1 MKSNNYRR
9 RYQDTHRFYEYHGR
23 RIICI
28 FMQNTRQSIG
38 LNTNYNNRGHKQMK
52 FLDSLAP
59 HVHWLIRLS
68 LAGTF
73 IAHGI
78 PKFPPDGLVAMGMP
92 LIVGWA
98 VAFGEVG
105 AGIALIAGAF
115 TDERLTRLG
124 GLLVVVIMI
133 GAISLV
139 HFKNGWYVQNSGMEF
154 QALMLAAGMYFLTKG
169 NKV

>member
-1 MKSNNYRR
+1 
-9 RYQDTHRFYEYHGR
+9 
-23 RIICI
+23 
-28 FMQNTRQSIG
+28 
-38 LNTNYNNRGHKQMK
+38 MK

>member
-1 MKSNNYRR
+1 
-9 RYQDTHRFYEYHGR
+9 
-23 RIICI
+23 
-28 FMQNTRQSIG
+28 
-38 LNTNYNNRGHKQMK
+38 MK

-59 HVHWLIRLS
+59 HMHWLLRLS

-78 PKFPPDGLVAMGMP
+78 PKFPPDDMVAMGMP
-92 LIVGWA
+92 VIVGWL

-105 AGIALIAGAF
+105 AGLALIVGAF

-124 GLLVVVIMI
+124 GLLVVVIMT
-133 GAISLV
+133 GAIAMV
-139 HFKNGWYVQNSGMEF
+139 HAKNGWLVQNGGMEF
-154 QALMLAAGMYFLTKG
+154 QVLMLSTGIYFLTKG

>member
-1 MKSNNYRR
+1 
-9 RYQDTHRFYEYHGR
+9 
-23 RIICI
+23 
-28 FMQNTRQSIG
+28 
-38 LNTNYNNRGHKQMK
+38 MK

-59 HVHWLIRLS
+59 HMHWLLRLS

-78 PKFPPDGLVAMGMP
+78 PKFPPDDMVAMGMP
-92 LIVGWA
+92 VIVGWL

-105 AGIALIAGAF
+105 AGLALIVGAF

-124 GLLVVVIMI
+124 GLLVVVIMTC
-133 GAISLV
+133 AIAMV
-139 HFKNGWYVQNSGMEF
+139 HAKNGWLVQNGGMEF
-154 QALMLAAGMYFLTKG
+154 QVLMLSTGIYFLTKG